1 MDFTGKNA
9 EALVVLGLLFAVI
22 ISADRIAAV
31 VGPLLRH

>member
-22 ISADRIAAV
+22 ISADRIATV
-31 VGPLLRH
+31 LGPLLRH